1 MQEALNLV
9 RTKCRPAHLP
19 FSGILLQC
27 GLVQIRSKLLS
38 DLCAFSFWGFC
49 RSSFVDRL
57 STAGLQTTSLKKG
70 GSCFCTAGIYKAV
83 ACGSALASSP
93 RLRRRFS
100 TRCERAG
107 RAGKSAQA
115 SFTALLYGVGT
126 LFTLRVLSKDSW
138 DLKVFTQSPRGLL
151 PPARVVGETRPP
163 IFKRRASSFSK
174 REVWRSFLVGR
185 AVLSEN
191 SIVWSLQQRR
201 IKVCERGIQSSGY
214 ECHL

>member
-1 MQEALNLV
+1 VQEALNLV

-19 FSGILLQC
+19 FSGTLLQC

-38 DLCAFSFWGFC
+38 DLCAFSFWGSC
-49 RSSFVDRL
+49 RLSFVDRL
-57 STAGLQTTSLKKG
+57 STAGQPTTSLKRG
-70 GSCFCTAGIYKAV
+70 GSCFCTAGINKAV

-100 TRCERAG
+100 TGCERAG
-107 RAGKSAQA
+107 RAGNSAQA
-115 SFTALLYGVGT
+115 SFTALLYGVDT

-138 DLKVFTQSPRGLL
+138 DLKVFAQSPR

-201 IKVCERGIQSSGY
+201 IKVCEKGIQSSGY
-214 ECHL
+214 ECQL